1 MIINC
6 LKNTEPHI
14 AHYIL
19 PEILEL
25 VEELQP
31 KTTYLTH
38 ISNKFGFHQ
47 EIENELQEHIR
58 HTYDGLEIEY

>member
-1 MIINC
+1 MQAIFPMKKNKIKNLDFLIINC
-6 LKNTEPHI
+6 LRKTEPHI

-31 KTTYLTH
+31 KRPTLL
-38 ISNKFGFHQ
+38 I
-47 EIENELQEHIR
+47 
-58 HTYDGLEIEY
+58 